1 MGNDNDTTNE
11 DKNIDMNDNTNSIR
25 DLPQVVKNA
34 LLNMPH
40 TNKRKTTKPWYDYYD
55 QETLNMTH
63 DMYQL
68 DFEIF
73 QYSPVIPQRP
83 DLHCP
88 PIITNTNSL
97 SQSVSKSMMATTQ
110 QQQQQLQDDDPQ
122 QQPQLQPAVKAILFE
137 SFSRNTAAVT
147 SNNSNSNNSDT
158 EGNKTTTAHT
168 TATELMESKRRR
180 HRNSLITKSVR
191 VSARRSSMIESVR
204 STRNVMFHQEEENF
218 DGVDVV
224 AGQKKNE

>member
-40 TNKRKTTKPWYDYYD
+40 ANKRKTTKPWYDYYD

-88 PIITNTNSL
+88 PSITNTNSL
-97 SQSVSKSMMATTQ
+97 SQSVSKSIMVIPKEIKLLLLLILL
-110 QQQQQLQDDDPQ
+110 LQ
-122 QQPQLQPAVKAILFE
+122 
-137 SFSRNTAAVT
+137 N
-147 SNNSNSNNSDT
+147 
-158 EGNKTTTAHT
+158 
-168 TATELMESKRRR
+168 
-180 HRNSLITKSVR
+180 
-191 VSARRSSMIESVR
+191 
-204 STRNVMFHQEEENF
+204 
-218 DGVDVV
+218 
-224 AGQKKNE
+224 